1 MTAAQKAM
9 VVKCQRTGSAIKQN
23 PRTFSVFSTLFLR
36 LAIFAAFIL
45 ASDTIAD
52 SPPWIGGHS
61 ISPSITYQYRVEQ
74 RSGFHQQI
82 HRVQIDLRG
91 ENVSIGLSP
100 AAEFPRHK
108 SLPSEMRKRLK
119 SQVVVPAPLAVQTR
133 AGREMP
139 LGRFLAPN
147 TYYLGRGGFP
157 EVRIRP
163 LNNVIFYRGG
173 EDDTVPPRLALESSG
188 TLTLAGFN
196 TPPTE
201 PGIYLYQKSFS
212 PISARELADWKVS
225 ACYWLERVLSS
236 SEPDVYRV
244 RKSASAPSSLTIPEN
259 NLLILDVM
267 AGNERLS
274 EFLAAG
280 RHVRVMAEETEL
292 RKLIRGVF
300 CSGPYF
306 MYEGVYDEEA
316 VRAFCNKPG
325 APPVS
330 QYTERRARLALAIG
344 SNRRFLYI
352 YAVDQNG
359 FTREGMTLREFAV
372 FLAEEGVK
380 EAMELPD
387 GDDASLALPYGQV
400 NTTPDGIEMPVM
412 AVLTVTE
419 RSPDKD
425 EIVNLLRSV
434 PNMVTACG
442 SEPLNPPDAVKDG
455 SYSQALSL
463 DNYWEHK
470 QPDPFHKHALYI
482 DLLKPCEL
490 RSLEIFYAEEAG
502 FSSQY
507 NWRAFTIYG
516 HDKDKNSMRKVMEVR
531 NPDGRPC
538 QWVEFPPAT
547 KLRYLKIEVEQ
558 PTGFKDVSC
567 ARLAEIVLWG
577 R

>member
-1 MTAAQKAM
+1 MKVAQRAM
-9 VVKCQRTGSAIKQN
+9 IVQ
-23 PRTFSVFSTLFLR
+23 
-36 LAIFAAFIL
+36 LAIIATFVL
-45 ASDTIAD
+45 ASDAIAD
-52 SPPWIGGHS
+52 APPWIEGHS

-100 AAEFPRHK
+100 AAEFPLHK
-108 SLPSEMRKRLK
+108 SLPSEMRNLLK
-119 SQVVVPAPLAVQTR
+119 SQVVVPATLSVQTR
-133 AGREMP
+133 MGREVP
-139 LGRFLAPN
+139 LGRFLTQS
-147 TYYLGRGGFP
+147 TYYFGQGGFP

-173 EDDTVPPRLALESSG
+173 KDDTAPPRLTLESSG

-196 TPPTE
+196 TLPAG
-201 PGIYLYQKSFS
+201 PGLYLYSNSFL
-212 PISARELADWKVS
+212 PISARELNEWKVS
-225 ACYWLERVLSS
+225 ACFWLERVLSS

-244 RKSASAPSSLTIPEN
+244 RKSIRATSSLTIPEN

-267 AGNERLS
+267 TGNDRLS
-274 EFLAAG
+274 ESLSVG
-280 RHVRVMAEETEL
+280 RHVRVIVAETDL
-292 RKLIRGVF
+292 QKLIRGVF
-300 CSGPYF
+300 CGGPYF
-306 MYEGVYDEEA
+306 MRDGVYDDEA

-325 APPVS
+325 APPAS
-330 QYTERRARLALAIG
+330 HYAEKKARLALAIG
-344 SNRRFLYI
+344 SNRRFLSI
-352 YAVDQNG
+352 YEVDQKG

-372 FLAEEGVK
+372 FLADEGVK

-387 GDDASLALPYGQV
+387 GDEASLVLPDGQV

-425 EIVNLLRSV
+425 EIVNLLRST

-442 SEPLNPPDAVKDG
+442 FEPLNPPDAVKDG
-455 SYSQALSL
+455 SYSQSPSL
-463 DNYWEHK
+463 DNYWEHM
-470 QPDPFHKHALYI
+470 QSDPFHKHALFI
-482 DLLKPCEL
+482 DLLKPREL

-507 NWRAFTIYG
+507 NWRTFIIYG
-516 HDKDKNSMRKVMEVR
+516 HERDKNSMKRVMEVR

-538 QWVEFPPAT
+538 QLVEFPPAT
-547 KLRYLKIEVEQ
+547 KLRYLKFEVEQ
-558 PTGFKDVSC
+558 PTSFKDVFC